1 MQIYRHLHIL
11 FIFLFSDIIFTFSYT
26 GNSTVTLADKQ
37 KRSFSIT
44 VLGDSMILDAYEK
57 NNLVGKIQALLPD
70 YRFNMTV
77 YANNA
82 VRVKNIRE
90 RFQKQ
95 LIRERVDGV
104 ILMAGAYVPLLLIY
118 SFIYLV
124 LHIYLLIRSLINLFI
139 LFSVTIF
146 VHGLC

>member
-1 MQIYRHLHIL
+1 
-11 FIFLFSDIIFTFSYT
+11 
-26 GNSTVTLADKQ
+26 
-37 KRSFSIT
+37 
-44 VLGDSMILDAYEK
+44 MILDAYEK

-139 LFSVTIF
+139 LFSLTVF